1 MSFSNE
7 LVRLN
12 NSPAIA
18 GHQPGLGIDFLL
30 IGTAVIS
37 KANGPV
43 LVSSFPPKTFL
54 PVFIYPSCSLCV
66 QISSILPRPRQ
77 YWLQWHPDKAQ
88 RRCWFATWANTHAT
102 HSSRLLWDCF
112 FGAVVSTDLTRCDPF
127 PHLHTPAHRFR
138 IRWWEA
144 GEPFHSVS
152 SLITSPNTH
161 VPPLLGSP
169 LWMLQLA
176 LLSFVRVP
184 NAAV

>member
-138 IRWWEA
+138 IR
-144 GEPFHSVS
+144 
-152 SLITSPNTH
+152 
-161 VPPLLGSP
+161 
-169 LWMLQLA
+169 
-176 LLSFVRVP
+176 
-184 NAAV
+184 